1 MVSNRPLIL
10 IYLCLFPFVSVRGSS
25 GGSMQCSCITLV
37 NELLIW
43 NQFWWKKYF
52 QKYFYV
58 KKLSTESLKILYF
71 KYETFL
77 SEKSLIT
84 LYNAP
89 FCWNFNSKLVIP
101 GSHLIL
107 TLSVPLL
114 SPPTPEEPLSWSP
127 AFCCWLFSVAP
138 HSAESGGESH
148 QHGLRDNHWWDQH
161 GLRAGHTGGT
171 GSHARGVQRGR

>member
-1 MVSNRPLIL
+1 
-10 IYLCLFPFVSVRGSS
+10 
-25 GGSMQCSCITLV
+25 MQCSCITLV

-89 FCWNFNSKLVIP
+89 FCWNLNSKLVIP
-101 GSHLIL
+101 GSHKIL
-107 TLSVPLL
+107 TLPVPLL
-114 SPPTPEEPLSWSP
+114 SPPLQRSPWAGVLLSVVDCFLLPLTVQSR
-127 AFCCWLFSVAP
+127 
-138 HSAESGGESH
+138 AESRTSMASVTTIDEINMGFELAILAGQEAMLEESSEEGKTSPW
-148 QHGLRDNHWWDQH
+148 QARDQCKTRTC
-161 GLRAGHTGGT
+161 LVTGDG
-171 GSHARGVQRGR
+171 AV